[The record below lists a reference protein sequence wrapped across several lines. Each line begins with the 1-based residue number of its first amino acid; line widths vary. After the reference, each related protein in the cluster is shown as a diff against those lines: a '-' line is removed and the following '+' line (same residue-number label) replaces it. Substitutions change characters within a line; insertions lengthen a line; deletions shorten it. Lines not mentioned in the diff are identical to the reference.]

1 MRAGGL
7 SRRYAKALADIA
19 AEQQLLEAV
28 GGDLRAVVET
38 IKRTREVT
46 TFFVSPAVP
55 LTDKRRVLQTIA
67 EGIGVKPLTA
77 NFLNLLL
84 EKRRLPYLAEIA
96 LAYGELTDERL
107 GRGKATVTS
116 AAPLPEPIIHGLKER
131 LRAATGK
138 EIYLE
143 TRVDPTIVGGFIAQI
158 GSTIYDGSVRTQ
170 LKKVREHLLKSE
182 YR

>member
-7 SRRYAKALADIA
+7 SKRYAKALADVA

-28 GGDLRAVVET
+28 GRDLRTVAET
-38 IKRTREVT
+38 MKRTREVGA
-46 TFFVSPAVP
+46 FFASPAVP

-67 EGIGVKPLTA
+67 EGTGVKPLTA
-77 NFLNLLL
+77 NFLNLIL
-84 EKRRLPYLAEIA
+84 EKRRLPHLGEMI
-96 LAYGELTDERL
+96 LAYDELIDERL
-107 GRGKATVTS
+107 RRAKATVTS
-116 AAPLPEPIIHGLKER
+116 AVPLPEPVIHGLKER
-131 LRAATGK
+131 LGTATGR

-158 GSTIYDGSVRTQ
+158 GGTIYDGSVRTQ
-170 LKKVREHLLKSE
+170 LRKVREHLLKSE

>member
-7 SRRYAKALADIA
+7 AKRYAKALADVA

-28 GGDLRAVVET
+28 GRDLYTVVET
-38 IKRTREVT
+38 MKRTREVA

-55 LTDKRRVLQTIA
+55 LPDKRRVLQTIA
-67 EGIGVKPLTA
+67 EETGVKPLTA
-77 NFLNLLL
+77 KFLNLIL
-84 EKRRLPYLAEIA
+84 EKRRLPHLGEIA
-96 LAYGELTDERL
+96 LAYEELTDERL

-116 AAPLPEPIIHGLKER
+116 AVPLPEPIIHGLKER
-131 LRAATGK
+131 LRSATGK

-143 TRVDPTIVGGFIAQI
+143 ARVDPSIVGGFVAQI
-158 GSTIYDGSVRTQ
+158 GGTIYDGSVRTQ
-170 LKKVREHLLKSE
+170 LKKVREYLLKSE